1 MALGYHLYLVF
12 MHTSW
17 HLDSP
22 TSYIKVFVYKYN
34 RVAMAFHGTYIQ
46 CM

>member
-1 MALGYHLYLVF
+1 MALGYHLYLFF

-17 HLDSP
+17 HFDSP
-22 TSYIKVFVYKYN
+22 TSYIKVFVYVYN
-34 RVAMAFHGTYIQ
+34 RVAMAFRGTYIQ